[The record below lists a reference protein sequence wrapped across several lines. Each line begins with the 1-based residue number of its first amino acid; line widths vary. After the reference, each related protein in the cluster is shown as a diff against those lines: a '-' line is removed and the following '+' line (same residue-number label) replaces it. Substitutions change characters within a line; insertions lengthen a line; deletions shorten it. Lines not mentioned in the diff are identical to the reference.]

1 VTDERLAECEQIARR
16 YGSANCWTG
25 SSSELTIAIIDL
37 VKEVKLMREERDV
50 IKEKMAGRSW
60 YRIEVD

>member
-1 VTDERLAECEQIARR
+1 
-16 YGSANCWTG
+16 
-25 SSSELTIAIIDL
+25 LTIAIIDL